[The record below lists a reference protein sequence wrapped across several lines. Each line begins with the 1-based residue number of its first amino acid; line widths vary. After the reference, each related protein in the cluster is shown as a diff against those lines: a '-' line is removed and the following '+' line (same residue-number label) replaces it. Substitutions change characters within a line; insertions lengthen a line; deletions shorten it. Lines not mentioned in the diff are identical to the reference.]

1 MGLLAESMW
10 CLAVGVQVLFFF
22 ERLFPP
28 SDLDCWNPQIV
39 EGIGGHFHRST
50 GSRV

>member
-1 MGLLAESMW
+1 MVFGGGST
-10 CLAVGVQVLFFF
+10 GSFFF

-28 SDLDCWNPQIV
+28 SNQGRWNPQIV

-50 GSRV
+50 GSRVWGLGP